1 MDLKTS
7 KKLNI
12 KTKDNLTKAISETY
26 REFIDPN
33 SDKKSLFKK
42 VLNQVL
48 AITESEYGFIGEIL
62 IRDNSPYLKTFAIT
76 DISWNEETA
85 AFYKKYEITGMEFT
99 NLETLFGYT
108 LKTGETVISNDPSND
123 IKRGGLPKGHPA
135 LRHYLGL
142 PLKDKNN
149 VMIGMMGLAN
159 KPGGYSEED
168 VEFIDPIVSL
178 SSAFIS
184 NIKTGEAKAFFSDTL
199 ESYKNAIDSHAIVS
213 VTDANGVI
221 TYVNEKFCSLS
232 KYAPNELI
240 GRTHKIVNSN
250 YHPLSFFKNLWDTIK
265 SGKIW
270 HGEVRNCAKDGSIYW
285 VDATIIPF
293 LDSERKPYQFLA
305 IRTDIT
311 RLKEQE
317 LELTNFF
324 KMSADFMCI
333 ANLSGWF
340 VKVSPSF
347 PTALGMSEAQL
358 LSVPFFE
365 LIHPDDI
372 ESTKKEVEKLATGA
386 KTLSFKNRYRKNDG
400 NYLTL
405 SWNSSVNEVDSL
417 IYATVT
423 DITEKLAN
431 EEKLIASKVEVEKA
445 KTKDA
450 FLANMSHEIRTPL
463 NAIIGFHELLS
474 KTTLSSEQAYYAEII
489 SAALKNLNVIINDIL
504 DLSKLESGRVILEK
518 RSFNLENLTK
528 RIVQMQLTNAK
539 AKDLKLMLSYESSL
553 PSNLIGD
560 EVRLNQILT
569 NLLSNAIKFTSHG
582 RIDVNVIEVAKTSS
596 EVRVQF
602 IIKDTGIGID
612 ASKLNVIFDRFTQAE
627 DYTTRIYGGTGLGL
641 NIVQSLV
648 DLFEGTLSVK
658 SELGVGSE
666 FIVEISFAI
675 DNGLEPIISEK
686 VEHING
692 KSLTN
697 IHVLLVEDNIHN
709 QILAKIYLERNGAYV
724 EIADNGLI
732 ALEKIKGK
740 QYDVILMDVQLPFMD
755 GIATTQKIRNEY
767 LKNVPVIGCSAH
779 SLETERLKCIEAGMN
794 DFITKPYT
802 ESLLI
807 NSILRQMKAAEIQ
820 LPVNKANQRFQNI
833 SEASEAFQSLQDDL
847 GNESML
853 LLQKALQT
861 KIPEYIIKLQSYIA
875 SENYQDL
882 EHLAHSLS
890 GSMSSIRLKKGHVI
904 AKNLETSIKQ
914 KEHHKIE
921 PLSAELIAYFK
932 NLQEEMSNMVRDL

>member
-1 MDLKTS
+1 MKS
-7 KKLNI
+7 
-12 KTKDNLTKAISETY
+12 KDNLYRAISDTY
-26 REFIDPN
+26 REFIDAN

-48 AITESEYGFIGEIL
+48 AISESEYGFIGEVL
-62 IRDNSPYLKTFAIT
+62 IRNNSPYLKTYAIT

-85 AFYKKYEITGMEFT
+85 ALYKKYEISGMEFT
-99 NLETLFGYT
+99 NLDTLFGYT
-108 LKTGETVISNDPSND
+108 LRTGETVISNDPSND
-123 IKRGGLPKGHPA
+123 TKRGGLPKGHPP

-159 KPGGYSEED
+159 KPGGYTEEH
-168 VEFIDPIVSL
+168 VEFIEPIVSL

-184 NIKTGEAKAFFSDTL
+184 TIKTGEAKAFFSDTL

-221 TYVNEKFCSLS
+221 TYVNDKFCSLS

-270 HGEVRNCAKDGSIYW
+270 HGEVRNRAKDGSIYW

-293 LDSERKPYQFLA
+293 LDAKKTPYQFLA

-317 LELTNFF
+317 IELTNFF

-340 VKVSPSF
+340 IKVSTSF
-347 PTALGMSEAQL
+347 PAALGMSEAEL
-358 LSVPFFE
+358 LSVPFLD

-372 ESTKKEVEKLATGA
+372 ESTKKELEKLATGA

-463 NAIIGFHELLS
+463 NAIIGFHDLLS
-474 KTTLSSEQAYYAEII
+474 KTGLNNEQSYYAEII
-489 SAALKNLNVIINDIL
+489 AAALKNLNVIINDIL
-504 DLSKLESGRVILEK
+504 DLSKLESGIVTLEK

-528 RIVQMQLTNAK
+528 RLVQMQLTNAK

-553 PSNLIGD
+553 PSNIIGD

-582 RIDVNVIEVAKTSS
+582 RIDVNVSEIAKTSS

-648 DLFEGTLSVK
+648 DLFEGSLSVK
-658 SELGVGSE
+658 SEPGVGSE

-675 DNGLEPIISEK
+675 DNGSEAIIPEK
-686 VEHING
+686 VEHFNG
-692 KSLTN
+692 KSLAN
-697 IHVLLVEDNIHN
+697 MHVLLVEDNIHN
-709 QILAKIYLERNGAYV
+709 QILAKIYLERNGACV

-755 GIATTQKIRNEY
+755 GISTTQQIRNEN
-767 LKNVPVIGCSAH
+767 LNNVPVIGCSAH
-779 SLETERLKCIEAGMN
+779 SLETERIKCIEAGMN
-794 DFITKPYT
+794 DFIVKPYT
-802 ESLLI
+802 ESQLV
-807 NSILRQMKAAEIQ
+807 NSILRQMNVTEKPLLVNKSTQKPQNMSEAAE
-820 LPVNKANQRFQNI
+820 
-833 SEASEAFQSLQDDL
+833 AFCSLQEDL

-861 KIPEYIIKLQSYIA
+861 KIPEYIIKLQSYIS

-890 GSMSSIRLKKGHVI
+890 GSMSSIRLKNGHAI
-904 AKNLETSIKQ
+904 AKNLETSLKQ
-914 KEHHKIE
+914 KENDKIE
-921 PLSAELIAYFK
+921 QLSTELIAYFK
-932 NLQEEMSNMVRDL
+932 NLQEEMSNMAR

>member
-1 MDLKTS
+1 MKS
-7 KKLNI
+7 
-12 KTKDNLTKAISETY
+12 KDNLYRAISDTY
-26 REFIDPN
+26 REFIDAN

-48 AITESEYGFIGEIL
+48 AISESEYGFIGEVL
-62 IRDNSPYLKTFAIT
+62 IRNNSPYLKTYAIT

-85 AFYKKYEITGMEFT
+85 ALYKKYEISGMEFT
-99 NLETLFGYT
+99 NLDTLFGYT

-123 IKRGGLPKGHPA
+123 SKRGGLPKGHPP

-159 KPGGYSEED
+159 KPGGYTEED
-168 VEFIDPIVSL
+168 VEFIEPIVSL

-184 NIKTGEAKAFFSDTL
+184 TIKTGEAKAFFSDTL

-221 TYVNEKFCSLS
+221 TYVNDKFCSLS

-270 HGEVRNCAKDGSIYW
+270 HGEVRNRAKDGSIYW

-293 LDSERKPYQFLA
+293 LDAEKTPYQFLA

-317 LELTNFF
+317 IELTNFF

-347 PTALGMSEAQL
+347 PAALGMSEAEL
-358 LSVPFFE
+358 LSVPFLD

-372 ESTKKEVEKLATGA
+372 ESTKKELKKLATGA

-463 NAIIGFHELLS
+463 NAIIGFHDLLS
-474 KTTLSSEQAYYAEII
+474 KTSLNNEQSYYAEII
-489 SAALKNLNVIINDIL
+489 AAALKNLNVIINDIL
-504 DLSKLESGRVILEK
+504 DLSKLESGIVTLEK

-528 RIVQMQLTNAK
+528 RLVQMQLTNAK

-582 RIDVNVIEVAKTSS
+582 RIDVNVSEIAKTSS

-648 DLFEGTLSVK
+648 DLFEGSLSVK
-658 SELGVGSE
+658 SEPGVGSE

-675 DNGLEPIISEK
+675 DNGSKAIIPEK
-686 VEHING
+686 VEQYNG
-692 KSLTN
+692 KSLAN
-697 IHVLLVEDNIHN
+697 MHVLLVEDNIHN
-709 QILAKIYLERNGAYV
+709 QILAKIYLERNGACV

-755 GIATTQKIRNEY
+755 GISTTQQIRNEN
-767 LKNVPVIGCSAH
+767 LNNVPVIGCSAH
-779 SLETERLKCIEAGMN
+779 SLETERIKCIEAGMN
-794 DFITKPYT
+794 DFIVKPYT
-802 ESLLI
+802 ESQLV
-807 NSILRQMKAAEIQ
+807 NSILRQMNVTEKPLLVNKSTQKPQNMSEAAE
-820 LPVNKANQRFQNI
+820 
-833 SEASEAFQSLQDDL
+833 AFYSLQEDL

-861 KIPEYIIKLQSYIA
+861 KIPEYIIKLQSYIS

-890 GSMSSIRLKKGHVI
+890 GSMSSIRLKNGQAI
-904 AKNLETSIKQ
+904 AKNLETSLKQ
-914 KEHHKIE
+914 KENDKIE
-921 PLSAELIAYFK
+921 QLSTELIAYFK
-932 NLQEEMSNMVRDL
+932 NLQEEMSNMARYF

>member
-1 MDLKTS
+1 MKS
-7 KKLNI
+7 
-12 KTKDNLTKAISETY
+12 KDNLYRAISDTY
-26 REFIDPN
+26 REFIDAN

-48 AITESEYGFIGEIL
+48 AISESEYGFIGEVL
-62 IRDNSPYLKTFAIT
+62 IRNNSPYLKTYAIT

-85 AFYKKYEITGMEFT
+85 ALYKKYEISGMEFT
-99 NLETLFGYT
+99 NLDTLFGYT
-108 LKTGETVISNDPSND
+108 LRTGETVISNDPSND
-123 IKRGGLPKGHPA
+123 TKRGGLPKGHPP

-159 KPGGYSEED
+159 KPRGYTEED
-168 VEFIDPIVSL
+168 VEFIEPIVSL

-184 NIKTGEAKAFFSDTL
+184 TIKTGEAKAFFSDTL

-221 TYVNEKFCSLS
+221 TYVNDKFCSLS

-270 HGEVRNCAKDGSIYW
+270 HGEVRNRAKDGSIYW

-293 LDSERKPYQFLA
+293 LDAKKTPYQFLA

-317 LELTNFF
+317 IELTNFF

-340 VKVSPSF
+340 IKVSPSF
-347 PTALGMSEAQL
+347 PAALGMSEAEL
-358 LSVPFFE
+358 LSVPFLD

-372 ESTKKEVEKLATGA
+372 ESTKKELEKLATGA

-463 NAIIGFHELLS
+463 NAIIGFHDLLS
-474 KTTLSSEQAYYAEII
+474 KTGLNNEQSYYAEII
-489 SAALKNLNVIINDIL
+489 AAALKNLNVIINDIL
-504 DLSKLESGRVILEK
+504 DLSKLESGIVTLEK

-528 RIVQMQLTNAK
+528 RLVQMQLTNAK

-582 RIDVNVIEVAKTSS
+582 RIDVNVSEIAKTSS

-612 ASKLNVIFDRFTQAE
+612 ASKINVIFDRFTQAE

-648 DLFEGTLSVK
+648 DLFEGSLSVK
-658 SELGVGSE
+658 SEPGVGSE

-675 DNGLEPIISEK
+675 DNGSEAIIPEK
-686 VEHING
+686 VEQYNG

-697 IHVLLVEDNIHN
+697 MHVLLVEDNIHN
-709 QILAKIYLERNGAYV
+709 QILAKIYLERNGACV

-755 GIATTQKIRNEY
+755 GISTTQQIRNEN
-767 LKNVPVIGCSAH
+767 LNNVPVIGCSAH
-779 SLETERLKCIEAGMN
+779 SLETERIKCIEAGMN
-794 DFITKPYT
+794 DFIVKPYT
-802 ESLLI
+802 ESQLV
-807 NSILRQMKAAEIQ
+807 NSILRQMNVTEKPLLVNKSTQKPQNMSEAAE
-820 LPVNKANQRFQNI
+820 
-833 SEASEAFQSLQDDL
+833 AFCSLQEDL

-861 KIPEYIIKLQSYIA
+861 KIPEYIIKLQSYIS

-890 GSMSSIRLKKGHVI
+890 GSMSSIRLKNGHAI
-904 AKNLETSIKQ
+904 AKNLETSLKQ
-914 KEHHKIE
+914 KENDKIE
-921 PLSAELIAYFK
+921 QLSTELIAYFK
-932 NLQEEMSNMVRDL
+932 KLQEEMSNMARYF